1 MTGVTLELLTDEE
14 QYMFV
19 EDGMRGGI
27 SVISHRHSQANH
39 PSIPG
44 YDATKENKQILY
56 VDANNLY
63 GCAMM
68 MPLPT
73 GDFRWEDDEAVEKF
87 DASEWPDDGERG
99 CIVKIDARIP
109 VDFHERMKSYP
120 LAPKRMSV
128 KEEMLSETHKGI
140 LDQLKCEEVENG
152 KAKQIR
158 KV

>member
-1 MTGVTLELLTDEE
+1 MLDDVLLAYRKMCLDYYELDPWRFYTDPGLTWNAGLKMTGVTLELLTDEE

-27 SVISHRHSQANH
+27 SVISHRHSEANH

-44 YDATKENKQILY
+44 YDANKENKQILY

-87 DASEWPDDGERG
+87 D
-99 CIVKIDARIP
+99 
-109 VDFHERMKSYP
+109 
-120 LAPKRMSV
+120 
-128 KEEMLSETHKGI
+128 LS
-140 LDQLKCEEVENG
+140 
-152 KAKQIR
+152 
-158 KV
+158 